1 MKEVKPVQE
10 QKATTTTTGKGK
22 QQTTKHAGGGAVA
35 GRKISYCDCCCVRY
49 YDLKKVHYGVLYH
62 KRYKIKVSYVKLY
75 VNL

>member
-22 QQTTKHAGGGAVA
+22 QQATKHAGAGPAVG

-49 YDLKKVHYGVLYH
+49 YDLKKVRSAVLMLIAN
-62 KRYKIKVSYVKLY
+62 KC
-75 VNL
+75 